1 MSYKKN
7 FLMQNHW
14 ANSINFSTMHP
25 WLFIFVQPT
34 AKLHVPKSYQV
45 EFNHVLCGSNQ
56 RSIF

>member
-1 MSYKKN
+1 
-7 FLMQNHW
+7 MQNHW